1 MDQNTDEGS
10 DGSTRRRFL
19 TTAVTGTAAV
29 IAGCTGGGDAG
40 SDGDDTPT
48 PDESGGNG
56 DGDATPTATESES
69 GDGDSAT
76 PTEGDDETATEGGDG
91 GTLRIASPGQITS
104 MDPVVKGVGGI
115 DQWGETLVG
124 FNNGRLPA
132 EPLIAESF
140 EVSDD
145 GTTYRF
151 QLKEGVT
158 FHDGTELT
166 ASDIVYSW
174 ERLAQ
179 SPETQNND
187 DLIGGT
193 FTVDHEKDVSRN
205 DPEKEEFADYVAGSL
220 AVRAPEKYVFEFDL
234 RSPFHSTLAQIGAES
249 SFIVYPENTV
259 GDIERD
265 DVETDGKYSYQEA
278 FGTENGG
285 PKIAGTGP
293 FQVETWSKGD
303 ELYMT
308 RFDDYH
314 GSVANIDAVQITILP
329 DGQAIYQRAKNEN
342 LDIFQ
347 IPSSQFDP
355 ERRSALED
363 VGGGRKVGTYTMENG
378 VEVNTAQVG
387 DLGVHTIIFNCKKVP
402 EAARKALAKA
412 MNQHELGEQVW
423 KEQEPA
429 YVNVPPEVYPGWDTI
444 GDFDSPAE
452 AHEAHYTEG
461 EMSQTPWGS
470 DGYPHGIDEARIGE
484 ARQLIQDAGL
494 EGESYTFT
502 AYNDQ
507 GPAWDAVASRVQQ
520 KGEAIGLDITV
531 ERANYG
537 TVISQGIFEHN
548 LDFHSL
554 GDSMEWPESDN
565 LLRFFPPQVAI
576 DQVSQWGEKNEDG
589 SWATEVQQVTADYW
603 DDHYIPH
610 RGPGEENRRNRDMAY
625 LALMEA
631 NWEVVYKINLV
642 YRVNRTYWSQDLDF
656 DPPGVMGDKQYN
668 DLTIDR
674 S

>member
-1 MDQNTDEGS
+1 MEGNNGGGSIETTD

-19 TTAVTGTAAV
+19 TTAVTGTAAA
-29 IAGCTGGGDAG
+29 IAGCASSGSTPTNDGGSGSGGGG
-40 SDGDDTPT
+40 SGDD
-48 PDESGGNG
+48 D
-56 DGDATPTATESES
+56 
-69 GDGDSAT
+69 T
-76 PTEGDDETATEGGDG
+76 PTEGDDETDSSG
-91 GTLRIASPGQITS
+91 GTLRLASAGQINS

-132 EPLIAESF
+132 EPLLAESF
-140 EVSDD
+140 EVSED
-145 GTTYRF
+145 GRTYRF

-166 ASDIVYSW
+166 AKDIVYSW

-193 FTVDHEKDVSRN
+193 FTVDHEKDESRN
-205 DPEKEEFADYVAGSL
+205 DPETEEFADYVAGSL

-259 GDIERD
+259 GDIERE
-265 DVETDGKYSYQEA
+265 DVETDGKYGYQEA
-278 FGTENGG
+278 FGIENGG

-293 FQVETWSKGD
+293 FRIDTWSKGD
-303 ELYMT
+303 ELVMT

-314 GSVANIDAVQITILP
+314 GSVANIDEVQVTILP
-329 DGQAIYQRAKNEN
+329 DGQAIYQRAKNGN

-347 IPSSQFDP
+347 VPSSQFDP
-355 ERRSALED
+355 ERRSALEEA
-363 VGGGRKVGTYTMENG
+363 GGGRKIGTYTLDNG
-378 VEVNTAQVG
+378 TEVNTVQVG

-402 EAARKALAKA
+402 EPVRKALAKA
-412 MNQHELGEQVW
+412 MNQHELGDQVW
-423 KEQEPA
+423 KDQEPA
-429 YVNVPPEVYPGWDTI
+429 YVNVPPEVYPGWDTV
-444 GDFDSPAE
+444 GDFDSPAA
-452 AHEAHYTEG
+452 AHEAHFTDG
-461 EMSQTPWGS
+461 EMSQTEWGA

-484 ARQLIQDAGL
+484 ARQIIQDAGL

-576 DQVSQWGEKNEDG
+576 DQVSQWGERNEDG
-589 SWATEVQQVTADYW
+589 SWATEVQQVTADMW
-603 DDHYIPH
+603 DDHYVPH
-610 RGPGEENRRNRDMAY
+610 RGPGEENRRHRDKAY

-642 YRVNRTYWSQDLDF
+642 YRVNRTYWSQDLDY

-668 DLTIDR
+668 DVTISR

>member
-1 MDQNTDEGS
+1 MLHVMPEDQ
-10 DGSTRRRFL
+10 TRRRFL
-19 TTAVTGTAAV
+19 TTTVTGTAVAV
-29 IAGCTGGGDAG
+29 AGCTGGSDDGNSSEGGDSSGG
-40 SDGDDTPT
+40 SDGGSDDSTNGG
-48 PDESGGNG
+48 ES
-56 DGDATPTATESES
+56 DDSTDSETS
-69 GDGDSAT
+69 NS
-76 PTEGDDETATEGGDG
+76 DG
-91 GTLRIASPGQITS
+91 GTLRLASPGQITS

-124 FNNGRLPA
+124 FDNGRLPA
-132 EPLIAESF
+132 EPLLAESF

-145 GTTYRF
+145 GRTYRF
-151 QLKEGVT
+151 KLKEGVT
-158 FHDGTELT
+158 FHDGSELT

-187 DLIGGT
+187 DIIGGT
-193 FTVDHEKDVSRN
+193 FTIDHEKDESRN
-205 DPEKEEFADYVAGSL
+205 DPDKAEFADYIAGTL

-249 SFIVYPENTV
+249 SFIVYPENTI
-259 GDIERD
+259 GDIERED
-265 DVETDGKYSYQEA
+265 IETDGEYDYQKA
-278 FGTENGG
+278 FGTEGDG
-285 PKIAGTGP
+285 PNIAGTGP
-293 FQVETWSKGD
+293 FQIESWSKGD
-303 ELYMT
+303 ELLLT

-314 GSVANIDAVQITILP
+314 GSTANIDAVQITILP
-329 DGQAIYQRAKNEN
+329 DGDAIYQRAENEN
-342 LDIFQ
+342 LDIFE
-347 IPSSQFDP
+347 IPSSKFDP
-355 ERRSALED
+355 SRRSELEELE
-363 VGGGRKVGTYTMENG
+363 GGRKVGTYTMDSG
-378 VEVNTAQVG
+378 TEVNTAQVG

-402 EAARKALAKA
+402 EPVRQGLAMA
-412 MNQHELGEQVW
+412 INQHELGDQVW
-423 KEQEPA
+423 KDQEPA
-429 YVNVPPEVYPGWDTI
+429 YVNVPPEVYPGWDTV
-444 GDFDSPAE
+444 GEFDSPAA

-461 EMSQTPWGS
+461 AMAQTDWGA
-470 DGYPHGIDEARIGE
+470 DGYPHGIDEARISE
-484 ARQLIQDAGL
+484 ARQIIQDAGL

-576 DQVSQWGEKNEDG
+576 DQVTQWGERNDDG
-589 SWATEVQQVTADYW
+589 SWATEVQQVTADFW
-603 DDHYIPH
+603 DEHYLPH
-610 RGPGEENRRNRDMAY
+610 RGPGEENRRNRDKAY

-642 YRVNRTYWSQDLDF
+642 YRVNRTYWNQDLDY

-668 DLTIDR
+668 DVTISR

>member
-10 DGSTRRRFL
+10 EGSTRRRFL

-29 IAGCTGGGDAG
+29 IAGCTGGGDG
-40 SDGDDTPT
+40 GGDGGDTPT
-48 PDESGGNG
+48 PEENGG
-56 DGDATPTATESES
+56 DGSDTPTPTASES
-69 GDGDSAT
+69 GDDDTAT
-76 PTEGDDETATEGGDG
+76 PTESDDETASESGG
-91 GTLRIASPGQITS
+91 GTLRTASPGQITS

-140 EVSDD
+140 EVSED

-151 QLKEGVT
+151 QLKEGVQ

-259 GDIERD
+259 GDIERE
-265 DVETDGKYSYQEA
+265 DVETDGMYDYQEA

-314 GSVANIDAVQITILP
+314 GSVANIDAVRVTILP
-329 DGQAIYQRAKNEN
+329 DGQAIFQRAKNEN

-355 ERRSALED
+355 ERRSELEELD
-363 VGGGRKVGTYTMENG
+363 GGRRVGTYTMENG

-402 EAARKALAKA
+402 EPARKALAKA
-412 MNQHELGEQVW
+412 MNQHELGRQVW

-461 EMSQTPWGS
+461 EMSQSPWGA
-470 DGYPHGIDEARIGE
+470 DGYPHGIDEARISE

-520 KGEAIGLDITV
+520 KGQAIGLDITV

-576 DQVSQWGEKNEDG
+576 DQVSQWGEQNEDG

-603 DDHYIPH
+603 ADHYVPH

-642 YRVNRTYWSQDLDF
+642 YRVNRTYWSQDIDF

-668 DLTIDR
+668 DVTIDR